1 MSKASRSAPSR
12 ARLFAGV
19 AVVTL
24 SALAA
29 AHPAAAQD
37 SAEPAMAT
45 APPAGKP
52 TPAPAPD
59 DGLGQRGFYLEADLL
74 IQDDKSK
81 VVTARGEVEVRYRG
95 RTLRAGELVYDQ
107 ASGVV
112 SAKDHVVIVDPSGA
126 TTYADAVVLD
136 DELTAGIAKGFSAR
150 LEGNVKIAA
159 DTAVRRSDQSQELN
173 KAIYTPC
180 EICAADK
187 TRPPTWSIKA
197 DKVVQDKTRQIIYYR
212 NATIEMFGIPIF
224 FAPVFWQADPSAERK
239 SGLLQ
244 PKIQGSQRRGLSL
257 ELPYYQV
264 ISPSQDLTISPQ
276 INTRVNPFLNLDW
289 RKRFYSGTVEARFGY
304 TYERDLTGSGDRIG
318 DLTSRSYVL
327 ANGKFD
333 IDKNWKWGFSA
344 ERASE
349 DLIFQKYDID
359 DVYIQRG
366 LVTSD
371 DKRLTSQLYAT
382 RQDNRSWFSVDVISI
397 QGLRPS
403 DIDRTIPTIAPL
415 IEGRW
420 EPENPVLG
428 GRLRLQGS
436 AVALTR
442 EQSQFLASDPGI
454 DSRRASG
461 LADWRGNLTTSFG
474 LRVSPFAQVRADA
487 YSIADRPGG
496 LSDVSVTRVLG
507 VAGVDFSMPFV
518 RRDGDRTI
526 VLEPLAQIALSPE
539 TDNDPRI
546 PNEDSI
552 VFEFDD
558 TNLMRADKS
567 PGFDIYEGGQ
577 RLNIGGRASIMFDD
591 GRSASLLVGRSYR
604 SEFDPGLPAR
614 TGLQTTSSDWIIAAE
629 ATPMLGVSL
638 FSRAR
643 LDSDTLNVRRI
654 EAGADIETS
663 RAWGYVR
670 YLRDNLDIS
679 GVQREDID
687 FSGQTLIVGHWG
699 VTFGGIRDI
708 ENDVWRREE
717 FGLLYKDDCLD
728 AALVWVHEE
737 TFNRTLGPSDAVV
750 LRLKLATLGD
760 KGYSR

>member
-12 ARLFAGV
+12 VRLFAGV
-19 AVVTL
+19 AAVTL
-24 SALAA
+24 CALAA
-29 AHPAAAQD
+29 AHPALAQD
-37 SAEPAMAT
+37 VIAT
-45 APPAGKP
+45 APPAKP
-52 TPAPAPD
+52 PPAD
-59 DGLGQRGFYLEADLL
+59 DGLGERGFYLEADLL
-74 IQDDKSK
+74 IQDDKAK
-81 VVTARGEVEVRYRG
+81 VVTARGNVEVRYRG

-112 SAKDHVVIVDPSGA
+112 SAKDNVVIVDPSGA
-126 TTYADAVVLD
+126 TTFADAVVLD

-150 LEGNVKIAA
+150 LDGNVKIAA
-159 DTAVRRSDQSQELN
+159 DTAVRRSESVQELN

-180 EICAADK
+180 EICAEDK
-187 TRPPTWSIKA
+187 SKPPSWSIKA
-197 DKVVQDKTRQIIYYR
+197 DKVVEDKDRQLIYYR
-212 NATIEMFGIPIF
+212 NATIELFGVPVF
-224 FAPVFWQADPSAERK
+224 FAPVFWQADPSADRK
-239 SGLLQ
+239 SGLLP
-244 PKIQGSQRRGLSL
+244 PKIQGSQRRGLSY
-257 ELPYYQV
+257 EQPYYMV
-264 ISPSQDLTISPQ
+264 ISPSQDLIISPQ
-276 INTRVNPFLNLDW
+276 INSQVNPFVNLDW
-289 RKRFYSGTVEARFGY
+289 RKRFYSGQLEARFGY
-304 TYERDLTGSGDRIG
+304 TYEKDLTGDGDRIG

-327 ANGKFD
+327 ADGKFD
-333 IDKNWKWGFSA
+333 INKNWKWGFSA

-359 DVYIQRG
+359 DVYSQRG
-366 LVTSD
+366 LVASD

-382 RQDNRSWFSVDVISI
+382 RQDNRSWFSIDMISI

-420 EPENPVLG
+420 EPEAPVLG

-442 EQSQFLASDPGI
+442 DQSQFVASDPGI

-461 LADWRGNLTTSFG
+461 LADWRGNFTTTYG
-474 LRVSPFAQVRADA
+474 LRVSPFAQLRVDA

-496 LSDVSVTRVLG
+496 LSDESLTRAVG

-526 VLEPLAQIALSPE
+526 VLEPIAQIALSPE

-546 PNEDSI
+546 PNEDSL

-558 TNLMRADKS
+558 TNLFRANKS

-577 RLNIGGRASIMFDD
+577 RFNVGGRASLLFDD
-591 GRSASLLVGRSYR
+591 GRSASLLIGRSFR
-604 SEFDPGLPAR
+604 SEFDPGLPGR
-614 TGLQTTSSDWIIAAE
+614 TGLQTRSSDWILAAE
-629 ATPMLGVSL
+629 ATPILGVSL

-643 LDSDTLNVRRI
+643 FDSDSLAVRRI
-654 EAGADIETS
+654 EAGADVQTQ

-679 GVQREDID
+679 GVQREDLD
-687 FSGQTLIVGHWG
+687 FHGDVLVKGNFG

-708 ENDVWRREE
+708 ENDVWRRQE
-717 FGLLYKDDCLD
+717 FGVMYKDDCLD
-728 AALVWVHEE
+728 LAVVWVHEE
-737 TFNRTLGPSDAVV
+737 TFNRTLGPSDSVV

>member
-1 MSKASRSAPSR
+1 MSKASRSAPYR
-12 ARLFAGV
+12 VRLFAGV
-19 AVVTL
+19 AAVTL
-24 SALAA
+24 GALAA

-37 SAEPAMAT
+37 SAEQAMAT
-45 APPAGKP
+45 APPATSGKP
-52 TPAPAPD
+52 VQAD

-81 VVTARGEVEVRYRG
+81 VVTARGNVEVRYRG
-95 RTLRAGELVYDQ
+95 RTLRAGEVVYDQ

-112 SAKDHVVIVDPSGA
+112 SAKDKVVIVDPSGA
-126 TTYADAVVLD
+126 TTFADAVVLD

-150 LEGNVKIAA
+150 LAGNVKIAA
-159 DTAVRRSDQSQELN
+159 DTAVRRSESVQELN

-180 EICAADK
+180 DICAEDK
-187 TRPPTWSIKA
+187 SKPPSWSIKA
-197 DKVVQDKTRQIIYYR
+197 DKVVEDKDKQIIYYR
-212 NATIEMFGIPIF
+212 NATIELFGVPVF

-239 SGLLQ
+239 SGLLP
-244 PKIQGSQRRGLSL
+244 PKIQGSQRRGLSY
-257 ELPYYQV
+257 EQPYYQV
-264 ISPSQDLTISPQ
+264 ISPSQDLIITPQ
-276 INTRVNPFLNLDW
+276 INTHVNPFVNLDW

-304 TYERDLTGSGDRIG
+304 TYESDLTGDGDRVG

-327 ANGKFD
+327 ANGRFD
-333 IDKNWKWGFSA
+333 INKSWKWGFSA

-359 DVYIQRG
+359 DVYEQRG
-366 LVTSD
+366 LVTTD
-371 DKRLTSQLYAT
+371 DKRLTSQLYVT
-382 RQDNRSWFSVDVISI
+382 RQDNRSWFSVNMISI

-420 EPENPVLG
+420 EPDGPVLG

-442 EQSQFLASDPGI
+442 DQSQFVASDPGI

-461 LADWRGNLTTSFG
+461 LADWRGNFTTSYG

-487 YSIADRPGG
+487 YSISDRPGG
-496 LSDVSVTRVLG
+496 LSDVSLTRALG
-507 VAGVDFSMPFV
+507 VAGVDFSMPFI

-526 VLEPLAQIALSPE
+526 VLEPIAQIALSPK
-539 TDNDPRI
+539 TDLDPRI
-546 PNEDSI
+546 PNEDSS

-558 TNLMRADKS
+558 TNLFRADKS

-577 RLNIGGRASIMFDD
+577 RFNVGGRATLMFDD

-604 SEFDPGLPAR
+604 ADFDPGLPAR
-614 TGLQTTSSDWIIAAE
+614 SGLQTRSSDWIVAAQ
-629 ATPMLGVSL
+629 ATPLLGVNL

-643 LDSDTLNVRRI
+643 LDSDTLNVRRF
-654 EAGADIETS
+654 EAGADVETD
-663 RAWGYVR
+663 RAWGYIR

-679 GVQREDID
+679 GVQREDLD
-687 FSGQTLIVGHWG
+687 FSGQVLVKGNFGI
-699 VTFGGIRDI
+699 TFGGIRDI
-708 ENDVWRREE
+708 ENDVWRRQE
-717 FGLLYKDDCLD
+717 FGVLYKDDCLD
-728 AALVWVHEE
+728 MAVVWVHEE
-737 TFNRTLGPSDAVV
+737 TFNRTLGPSDSVV
-750 LRLKLATLGD
+750 VRLKLATLGD

>member
-19 AVVTL
+19 AAVTL
-24 SALAA
+24 GALA
-29 AHPAAAQD
+29 AHPALAQ
-37 SAEPAMAT
+37 EAMAT
-45 APPAGKP
+45 APASAKPPPA
-52 TPAPAPD
+52 D

-74 IQDDKSK
+74 IQDDKAK
-81 VVTARGEVEVRYRG
+81 VVTARGNVEVRYRG

-112 SAKDHVVIVDPSGA
+112 SAKDKVVIVDPSGA
-126 TTYADAVVLD
+126 TTFADAVVLD

-159 DTAVRRSDQSQELN
+159 DTAVRRSDTVQELN

-180 EICAADK
+180 EICAEDK
-187 TRPPTWSIKA
+187 TRPPSWSIKA
-197 DKVVQDKTRQIIYYR
+197 DKVVEDKSRQLIYYR
-212 NATIEMFGIPIF
+212 NATIELFGVPVF

-239 SGLLQ
+239 SGLLP
-244 PKIQGSQRRGLSL
+244 PKIQGSKRRGLSY
-257 ELPYYQV
+257 EQPYYQV
-264 ISPSQDLTISPQ
+264 ISPSEDLTISPQ
-276 INTRVNPFLNLDW
+276 INTKVNPFLNLDW

-304 TYERDLTGSGDRIG
+304 TYEKDLTGDGDRIG
-318 DLTSRSYVL
+318 DLTSRSYIL
-327 ANGKFD
+327 ADGRFD

-359 DVYIQRG
+359 DVYTQRG
-366 LVTSD
+366 LVASD

-382 RQDNRSWFSVDVISI
+382 RQDNRSWFSVDMISI

-420 EPENPVLG
+420 EPDSPVLG

-442 EQSQFLASDPGI
+442 DQSQFLASDPGI

-461 LADWRGNLTTSFG
+461 LADWRGSFTTSYG

-487 YSIADRPGG
+487 YSISDRPGG
-496 LSDVSVTRVLG
+496 LSDASVTRVVG
-507 VAGVDFSMPFV
+507 VAGLDFSMPFI

-526 VLEPLAQIALSPE
+526 VLEPLAQIALSPD

-552 VFEFDD
+552 VFEFDE
-558 TNLMRADKS
+558 TNLLRADKS

-577 RLNIGGRASIMFDD
+577 RVNLGGRASVIFDD

-614 TGLQTTSSDWIIAAE
+614 TGLQTTSSDWIVAGE
-629 ATPMLGVSL
+629 VTPILGVSL

-643 LDSDTLNVRRI
+643 LDSDTLNVRRL
-654 EAGADIETS
+654 EAGADVLTD

-670 YLRDNLDIS
+670 YLRDNQDIS
-679 GVQREDID
+679 GVQREDVD
-687 FSGQTLIVGHWG
+687 FSGQVLVSGNFG

-708 ENDVWRREE
+708 ENDVWRRQE
-717 FGLLYKDDCLD
+717 FGVMYKDDCLD
-728 AALVWVHEE
+728 MAVVWVHEE
-737 TFNRTLGPSDAVV
+737 TFNRTLGPSDSVV
-750 LRLKLATLGD
+750 IRLKLATLGD